1 MAEQKECVLV
11 DLVRLSGINQG
22 LYVLLLCVIEAI
34 IGVLLNAF
42 SEVADEGVPIN
53 QKLATALTG
62 DLVVPE

>member
-1 MAEQKECVLV
+1 LAEQKECVLV
-11 DLVRLSGINQG
+11 DLVRLSGINQS

-34 IGVLLNAF
+34 IGVLLNTF